1 MWSSFEAGPNVIR
14 RSCLEGDKMNG
25 KWHVHF
31 GNAQI
36 PKVSD
41 DLVSKEAALAQART
55 LKGNPLGPVFRY
67 ISGPDSMI
75 MPEPQV
81 VTWCAKNPV

>member
-1 MWSSFEAGPNVIR
+1 
-14 RSCLEGDKMNG
+14 MNG

-31 GNAQI
+31 GDAQTST
-36 PKVSD
+36 VSD
-41 DLVSKEAALAQART
+41 DFGSREAALAEART
-55 LKGNPLGPVFRY
+55 LKGDPSGPVFRY

-81 VTWCAKNPV
+81 VTWCAKNPA